1 MLKNKFASLAA
12 GIAFATAI
20 GAAAPAYA
28 WQAHPDGQSHG
39 QVTAQSGDTI
49 NVLPILVCGNN
60 IANDVTTGLV
70 PVPVTVL
77 LDSLLQLPA
86 TGYCSNSG
94 AVETSK

>member
-1 MLKNKFASLAA
+1 MLKNKLAFLSA
-12 GIAFATAI
+12 GIALATAI

-28 WQAHPDGQSHG
+28 WQSQGDGQSHG
-39 QVTAQSGDTI
+39 QVTVQKGDTI
-49 NVLPILVCGNN
+49 NFLPILVCGNN

-86 TGYCSNSG
+86 TGSCSNSG
-94 AVETSK
+94 AVQTSN